1 METLILFWTFEKYS
15 QTFQFNL
22 ILSICFHYADVSR
35 LRYAVFISSFFGT
48 FYPEG
53 MLNVIEGLSCNN

>member
-1 METLILFWTFEKYS
+1 METLVLFWALEEYS
-15 QTFQFNL
+15 QPLQFNL
-22 ILSICFHYADVSR
+22 ILSIYLHYADVSR

-53 MLNVIEGLSCNN
+53 MLNVIEGLSCIN

>member
-1 METLILFWTFEKYS
+1 METLVLFWTLGEYT
-15 QTFQFNL
+15 QPFQFNL

-53 MLNVIEGLSCNN
+53 MLNVIKGLSCIN